1 MARRARAG
9 SLPAHNPGMNDAAT
23 VAARRRPPAWQR
35 WLLALG
41 VASGLAGGAAVLH
54 AEPAATAQP
63 TIVLDK
69 ALTAVGT
76 GTVFPSGVPT
86 ASVTLPDDWAR
97 SNPGHEGI
105 VWYRVAFRFAESTL
119 PDELLALYVDRA
131 CTNLQ
136 VLLNGHLI
144 FSGGRMVEPTT
155 RNCARPQLITLPP
168 ALLNPRGNSLD
179 LRVVGHPAQGVGSVR
194 RAGGLSALELGLQST
209 LAKDHA
215 VRSFWEPAWLRG
227 TSLVLVGLG
236 CLLLAIAWLHKR
248 EVYFAYFGWLCLG
261 WAILSTAIGTLD
273 LPWDNATT
281 EFMIASGWPL
291 LLACAVQFFL
301 SFAGL
306 RSRMIE
312 NVIALQW
319 VAVPLSLLLAGHGR
333 LFLVASV
340 WYAVLAAELFAVVVL
355 YLLTARRNRPQD
367 VGPLMLVA
375 VIGAAALA
383 LELSVQWGTA
393 EAGPVSV
400 AECVVPALLVYIGV
414 RLFLM
419 FARALRET
427 VADRN
432 RLAEQ
437 MHRMSTEMEARVEQL
452 TVQRVEEQTARRV
465 EQFTQQERRRIASD
479 LHDDLGAKL
488 LTIVHTSDSD
498 RIPQLAREALDE
510 MRLSVR
516 GLAGKP
522 VRLDEALA
530 DWRAEVMTRLQ
541 QAAVEARWENPL
553 EALEQTLSARVFMQ
567 VTRILR
573 EAISNVIKHSSATV
587 CEVRCR
593 VAGKTLEV
601 RVRDDGR
608 GISADLQR
616 GQGMTTMKR
625 RAKQIEGQCLVESRP
640 GFGVV
645 ISLTVPL

>member
-1 MARRARAG
+1 MHDTASRAAG
-9 SLPAHNPGMNDAAT
+9 QQ
-23 VAARRRPPAWQR
+23 PPLWRR
-35 WLLALG
+35 WLLVLCLAFG
-41 VASGLAGGAAVLH
+41 PTASPADPAG
-54 AEPAATAQP
+54 QP

-69 ALTAVGT
+69 ALSLAGSGTTFPGNEPTTA
-76 GTVFPSGVPT
+76 
-86 ASVTLPDDWAR
+86 VTLPDDWAKT
-97 SNPGHEGI
+97 NPGHDGP
-105 VWYRVAFRFAESTL
+105 VWYRVAFRFAEATL
-119 PDELLALYVDRA
+119 PDELLALYVERA

-144 FSGGRMVEPTT
+144 YSGGRMLEPIT
-155 RNCARPQLITLPP
+155 RSCGRPQLITLPP
-168 ALLNPRGNSLD
+168 ALLNPHGNALD
-179 LRVVGHPAQGVGSVR
+179 LRVFGHPAESVGSIR
-194 RAGGLSALELGLQST
+194 RAGGLSPIQLGLQST

-215 VRSFWEPAWLRG
+215 ARTFWEPAWIRG

-236 CLLLAIAWLHKR
+236 CLLLAIGWLHKR

-261 WAILSTAIGTLD
+261 WAVVSTATWTQD
-273 LPWDNATT
+273 LPWDNSAT
-281 EFMIASGWPL
+281 EFMLSSAWPL

-306 RSRMIE
+306 RSRVIE
-312 NVIALQW
+312 NILAMQW
-319 VAVPLSLLLAGHGR
+319 VAMPLSLLAARHAN
-333 LFLVASV
+333 LFVVASL
-340 WYAVLAAELFAVVVL
+340 WYALLAAELAAIVVL
-355 YLLTARRNRPQD
+355 YLITARRQRPQD
-367 VGPLMLVA
+367 AGPLMVVGA
-375 VIGAAALA
+375 IGASVLA
-383 LELSVQWGTA
+383 FEFAEQWRVT
-393 EAGPVSV
+393 EASPVSL
-400 AECVVPALLVYIGV
+400 AECVVPALLIYVGV

-452 TVQRVEEQTARRV
+452 TVQRVEELTARRI

-488 LTIVHTSDSD
+488 LTIVHTSDSA

-516 GLAGKP
+516 GLAGRP

-530 DWRAEVMTRLQ
+530 DWRAEVITRLQ
-541 QAAVEARWENPL
+541 QAAVEARWANPE

-573 EAISNVIKHSSATV
+573 EAVSNVIKHSSATV

-593 VAGKTLEV
+593 VVGRTLEI

-608 GISADLQR
+608 GISTELQR